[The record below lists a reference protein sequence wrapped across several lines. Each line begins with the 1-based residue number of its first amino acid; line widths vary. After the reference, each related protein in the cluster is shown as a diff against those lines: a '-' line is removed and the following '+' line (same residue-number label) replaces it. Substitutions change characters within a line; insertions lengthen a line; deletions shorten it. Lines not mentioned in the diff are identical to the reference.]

1 MRPLP
6 EGISSK
12 LMLFFWLDVPQLER
26 QHRRHHAPLLSEYLH
41 LNIATQPCPRT
52 IGTSLTC
59 DLHPVRVLDC
69 QSVGK
74 KAHPVGGFPL
84 VPELW
89 KSGLRKRPVFV
100 ALSTFPRASEQMR

>member
-12 LMLFFWLDVPQLER
+12 LMLFFWMFRNLNVSTGDIM
-26 QHRRHHAPLLSEYLH
+26 LLSEYLH
-41 LNIATQPCPRT
+41 VNIATQPCPRT
-52 IGTSLTC
+52 IGTNLTC

-69 QSVGK
+69 QSVEK
-74 KAHPVGGFPL
+74 KVYPVGGFPL
-84 VPELW
+84 VTELW

-100 ALSTFPRASEQMR
+100 TLSTLPRASEQMR